1 MLPDNYF
8 FLEMYDVGRIEQ
20 LNISNRWRNDV
31 LIPINKRINNVIP
44 LLVRAVRELTRGYY
58 NPTTPPMLYDKSDA
72 KQYDLKDTISG
83 SKIRNGTE
91 LIMI

>member
-1 MLPDNYF
+1 MNNNKVLVKLYVPKI
-8 FLEMYDVGRIEQ
+8 EMEY
-20 LNISNRWRNDV
+20 DV

-44 LLVRAVRELTRGYY
+44 LLVRAVDELTRGYY
-58 NPTTPPMLYDKSDA
+58 HPSHPPMLYDKSNA
-72 KQYDLKDTISG
+72 KQYDLKDTIKS